1 MRSLVTLLVC
11 LGLVVIGLGAYTRLR
26 DAGLGCPDWPG
37 CYGQLMVPKSTQA
50 ITEAEM
56 TFQQS
61 IEPTKAWIEM
71 VHRYIAGIL
80 GLGIITVL
88 IFSLCRF
95 TTLRKVIW
103 IPFAL
108 TALVIL
114 QALLGRWTVTLKLY
128 PPIILLHLLGG
139 MMTVS
144 LLWWYRLQLAVSP
157 PPRMHARLKPW
168 LSLGLILLLI
178 QIALGG
184 WVSANY
190 AALICPDFP
199 YCQGKWM
206 PPLVW
211 EGFVFSKVMGAN
223 NAMLVTIHMA
233 HRLGAVLVGG
243 YLLGLSIM
251 MMIKGQPFHS
261 LRWGLFLG
269 VLVSLQITL
278 GILNIIWLLP
288 IYTAV
293 THHLVAALLLLTLLS
308 SLQRCRDLRSN
319 SNQNTATLKRAEII
333 G

>member
-1 MRSLVTLLVC
+1 MKLRNLVTLLVC
-11 LGLVVIGLGAYTRLR
+11 LALIVIGLGAYTRLR

-37 CYGQLMVPKSTQA
+37 CYGQLVVPKSAQA
-50 ITEAEM
+50 ISQAET

-61 IEPTKAWIEM
+61 IEPAKAWIEM

-80 GLGIITVL
+80 GFGIISL
-88 IFSLCRF
+88 FIFSLCRF
-95 TTLRKVIW
+95 TTLKKVIW

-108 TALVIL
+108 TAMVIF

-139 MMTVS
+139 MMTLS
-144 LLWWYRLQLAVSP
+144 LLWWYRLQLGVSP
-157 PPRMHARLKPW
+157 LPHMHARLKPW
-168 LSLGLILLLI
+168 LILGLVLLFI

-206 PPLVW
+206 PSLIW
-211 EGFVFSKVMGAN
+211 EEFVSSKAVGAD
-223 NAMLVTIHMA
+223 NARLVTIHMV

-243 YLLGLSIM
+243 YLLSLSMI
-251 MMIKGQPFHS
+251 MMIKGQQFHS
-261 LRWGLFLG
+261 FRWGLFLG
-269 VLVSLQITL
+269 ILVSLQITL

-288 IYTAV
+288 TYTAV
-293 THHLVAALLLLTLLS
+293 SHHLVAALLLLTLLS
-308 SLQRCRDLRSN
+308 SLQRCRTASN
-319 SNQNTATLKRAEII
+319 KNVATLKHAERI